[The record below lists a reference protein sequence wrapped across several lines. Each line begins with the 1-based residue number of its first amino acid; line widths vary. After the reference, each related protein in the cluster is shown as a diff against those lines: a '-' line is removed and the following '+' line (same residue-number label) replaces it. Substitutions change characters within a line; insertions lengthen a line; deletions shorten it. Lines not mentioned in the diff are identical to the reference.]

1 VNIAVV
7 VPVSRGDRVP
17 AILAGFR
24 SQKHESKRLVLVLNG
39 PARAADVPELTRDA
53 TVLRVE
59 GGTPARARNAGLDW
73 LRGERAET
81 VAFWDDDDAY
91 LPGYLTEVSEC
102 LGANPGAV
110 CGKFVRYVRF
120 DDGLY
125 YTLGRQDGFLGGT
138 ISAWVEGLPPI
149 PDLPLNEDREWCFA
163 MRDAGRQLVATSG
176 KNYIYNRRSG
186 SHAWHSNKAQL
197 LRVYGP
203 AVSLGRADDAI
214 AADYPRPPV
223 NLIPRPTLEEMGEAM
238 LEDLCRRVD
247 GPN

>member
-7 VPVSRGDRVP
+7 VPVSRADCLS

-24 SQKHESKRLVLVLNG
+24 SQTHEGKRLVLVLNG
-39 PARAADVPELTRDA
+39 PAREAEVPEMPREA
-53 TVLRVE
+53 IVLRVE

-73 LRGERAET
+73 LRGERAEGVT
-81 VAFWDDDDAY
+81 FWDDDDAY
-91 LPGYLTEVSEC
+91 LPGYLAEVSEC

-125 YTLGRQDGFLGGT
+125 YALGRQDGFLGGT
-138 ISAWVEGLPPI
+138 ISARVNGLQPI

-163 MRDAGRQLVATSG
+163 MRRAGRRLIATSG
-176 KNYIYNRRSG
+176 KHYVYNRRSG
-186 SHAWHSNKAQL
+186 PHAWHSNKAQL

-203 AVSLGRADDAI
+203 AVSLGHADDAV
-214 AADYPRPPV
+214 AADYPRPPL